1 MNNFKYTIDFKDNK
15 DDDFYGNKN
24 EDGSVC
30 FMKKIDSADDF
41 FYTVRDLIKRLPDR
55 ISRED
60 YNRDMQRM
68 EDGEITYDEGQ
79 EIAYNYVEHNSR
91 IDGAEYALGLLFEYS
106 AIPSEG
112 VDGNIETSKD
122 NGIVFNI
129 NICKEDLN
137 GCMRTIN

>member
-60 YNRDMQRM
+60 YNRCFCLSWFLCFSFYPLCCYCQSYL
-68 EDGEITYDEGQ
+68 E
-79 EIAYNYVEHNSR
+79 NY
-91 IDGAEYALGLLFEYS
+91 
-106 AIPSEG
+106 
-112 VDGNIETSKD
+112 T
-122 NGIVFNI
+122 
-129 NICKEDLN
+129 
-137 GCMRTIN
+137 T